1 MEEKKFWTMDEL
13 VALTDEVQLKEIEY
27 REGLVKF
34 HFCELTEKE
43 EPKFT
48 GVSEDLPEEEK
59 MQLYQEIGAKRVFK
73 MILKAND
80 KNPEGPC
87 IHQEQWELLPTT
99 LRYTIANEILGLE
112 GITRENFRD

>member
-1 MEEKKFWTMDEL
+1 MDEL
-13 VALTDEVQLKEIEY
+13 VALTDEVQVKEIEY
-27 REGLVKF
+27 REGFVEF

-59 MQLYQEIGAKRVFK
+59 MQLYQEIGANRVFK